1 MLAYAVDADS
11 VRPLREV
18 ARLVGRLGV
27 GSADRGAVAEVV
39 VHHIL
44 GSVGI
49 EHDQRRAAALDPGFV
64 ARSPADA
71 AKAFEVGLAVILRGS
86 AVQAR

>member
-1 MLAYAVDADS
+1 MS
-11 VRPLREV
+11 
-18 ARLVGRLGV
+18 GRRIGEP
-27 GSADRGAVAEVV
+27 SPRSSFTT
-39 VHHIL
+39 L